1 MTCIQIYK
9 NMEKILK
16 RIKNYLS
23 KSLIGYFIKRIK
35 EKWLTANSVPLGEIE
50 YHGVRIKLDLLPQ
63 GMQQVII
70 NGSYEIYEMKILPGF
85 ISKEDRV
92 LEIGGALG
100 FLGLFCKK
108 VIGITNLVSV
118 EPNPKTLVYLKE
130 NYQLNGLTPSV
141 IEAALTPE
149 NGIIE
154 FHISDMFWGDSLLE
168 RTTSQGKIKVE
179 GLTFLEILKRCG
191 FVPNVL
197 IIDIEGAE
205 KYIDFRKIPESINKI
220 LIEIHP
226 DIIGK
231 REAYKIIENLV
242 INGFEIADSF
252 ATAWALKKPLQFDV
266 VPSTVP

>member
-1 MTCIQIYK
+1 
-9 NMEKILK
+9 MEKILK
-16 RIKNYLS
+16 RIKIYWR
-23 KSLIGYFIKRIK
+23 KSLIGYFTKRVK
-35 EKWLTANSVPLGEIE
+35 EKWFTPSNESLSDLE
-50 YHGVRIKLDLLPQ
+50 YHGVRIKLDCIPR

-85 ISKEDRV
+85 ISKEDSV

-108 VIGITNLVSV
+108 VIGTTNLVSV

-130 NYQLNGLTPSV
+130 NYQLNGLIPSV

-149 NGIIE
+149 NGIID
-154 FHISDMFWGDSLLE
+154 FHISDMFWEDSLLDKS
-168 RTTSQGKIKVE
+168 TSQGKIKVQ

-191 FVPNVL
+191 FAPNVL

-205 KYIDFRKIPESINKI
+205 KYIDFRQIPESINKI

-231 REAYKIIENLV
+231 REAFKIIENLV

-252 ATAWALKKPLQFDV
+252 ETAWALKKPLK
-266 VPSTVP
+266 